1 MISAGAGRSIGDG
14 QRRYSNLDRLG
25 CAQDR
30 EARYSPCVPE
40 LTAVTPEVV
49 DQAVFLEEI
58 GIAPDGGSAFVVRRS
73 TDELE
78 YHQEIWAVPLDGGE
92 PRRLTSGPTD
102 TFPRPSPDGHS
113 LAFLRKRA
121 HAGSADGQ
129 TAHGT
134 DGKPPTQIWVLPLDG
149 GEAWQLTHEEHD
161 VSGFAWSPDGTRIG
175 FWGWRGPA
183 RFIVGKRDDGKEPT
197 ARRMAVGGWRVDEV
211 GHVDYRTHLSV
222 IDAVEC
228 ATAVPLTDGDF
239 DVANP
244 AWDADGRSLVF
255 SAARHELADLYPRPS
270 IWRVSSTPDHGAPA
284 EPVEVLR
291 LRGVAEHAVPSR
303 DGRWLAVAGV
313 DEDGAP
319 DNAEPGL
326 FIAPADGSGPA
337 VPLAADLDLPIG
349 AWLDTDLN
357 GWMSEPSSGV
367 FWRDTESG
375 PELLALVTRRGRS
388 NPWAFP
394 VDAATGA
401 ARGAP
406 RLLAEGDAACW
417 QMAVAATGR
426 VVVVGTL
433 GSRAMEVM
441 EPDGTGAYRSVTTI
455 GSAWQAS
462 LALPRMENRL
472 IDGPGGAIE
481 TWIAHPGQRDAGQR
495 PLVVDIHGG
504 PLGGWAPTPSLEVQ
518 MLVGA
523 GFVVALPNIRGSA
536 AYGRDW
542 ITPHMGHWG
551 EVDAADILAVIDAL
565 VADGTADAGHIG
577 ILGLSYGGFLV
588 NWLVGAYPDRFAAAV
603 SENGV
608 SNQVAVWALSWNGPD
623 YNRRAKIG
631 EPFDET
637 GVSALWRQS
646 PLRLAARV
654 CTPLLMLQGE
664 ADLVCPPGDNE
675 QLFLVLRALE
685 RTVEYV
691 LYPESSHV
699 YAVTGRPDRR
709 RDRHA
714 RMLEWFRRYLTPGS

>member
-1 MISAGAGRSIGDG
+1 MPA
-14 QRRYSNLDRLG
+14 
-25 CAQDR
+25 
-30 EARYSPCVPE
+30 

-58 GIAPDGGSAFVVRRS
+58 GIAPDGRTAFVVRRS
-73 TDELE
+73 TDGLE
-78 YHQEIWAVPLDGGE
+78 YHQEIWAVPLDGGD
-92 PRRLTSGPTD
+92 PRRLTAGPTD
-102 TFPRPSPDGHS
+102 TWPRPSPDGQS

-121 HAGSADGQ
+121 QADDADHVPP
-129 TAHGT
+129 AHGAHA
-134 DGKPPTQIWVLPLDG
+134 KPPAQVWVLPLDG

-161 VSGFAWSPDGTRIG
+161 VFGFTWSPEGTRIA

-183 RFIVGKRDDGKEPT
+183 RFLVGQRNDGREPT
-197 ARRMAVGGWRVDEV
+197 ARRMTVGGWRVDEV
-211 GHVDYRTHLSV
+211 GHADYHTHLSV
-222 IDAVEC
+222 IDAQEG
-228 ATAVPLTDGDF
+228 ALAVALTEGDF

-255 SAARHELADLYPRPS
+255 SAARHELADLYPRPA
-270 IWRVSSTPDHGAPA
+270 IWRVATGPADGAPA

-291 LRGVAEHAVPSR
+291 LRGVAEHAMPSP
-303 DGRWLAVAGV
+303 DGRWLAVTGV

-326 FIAPADGSGPA
+326 FVAPADGSAPA
-337 VPLAADLDLPIG
+337 APLAGDLDLPIG

-357 GWMSEPSSGV
+357 GWMSEPSSGP
-367 FWRDTESG
+367 FWRDTENG

-394 VDAATGA
+394 VDGATGR

-406 RLLAEGDAACW
+406 RPLAEGDAACW

-433 GSRAMEVM
+433 GNRAMEVM
-441 EPDGTGAYRSVTTI
+441 EPDRTGAYRSVTGI
-455 GSAWQAS
+455 GSAWQER
-462 LALPRMENRL
+462 LALPRMESML

-481 TWIAHPGQRDAGQR
+481 TWIAHPSAAEAVTSEPR

-518 MLVGA
+518 MLASA

-565 VADGTADAGHIG
+565 IADGTADASRIG

-623 YNRRAKIG
+623 YNRRAKLG
-631 EPFDET
+631 EPFDEA

-646 PLRLAARV
+646 PLRLAANV
-654 CTPLLMLQGE
+654 HTPLLMLQGE

-675 QLFLVLRALE
+675 QLFLVLRALG

-714 RMLEWFRRYLTPGS
+714 RMLEWFGRYLVGSGKGGSGSPS